1 MLGDYVT
8 WGKTMIVLLAN
19 MLPGAK
25 NDDYSLANKRVKTT
39 KTQNCNSKL
48 VQNKELKALRNAKH
62 FVSCI
67 FADIFPRTAIGA
79 FFFPY

>member
-39 KTQNCNSKL
+39 KDSKL
-48 VQNKELKALRNAKH
+48 
-62 FVSCI
+62 
-67 FADIFPRTAIGA
+67 
-79 FFFPY
+79 